1 LDRVVRIHPGEGKV
15 VVLALAYFFLLM
27 LGYYLLRPLRESM
40 GIAKGADKLP
50 WLMTGT
56 MFAMLFANPAFA
68 ALVSRLPRRRF
79 IPAAYRFFAVNLLVF
94 FLLFNFL
101 PGHGG
106 SPLGYAFYIW
116 LSVYNLFVVSV
127 FWGLMTDL
135 FREEAARRLFG
146 LIAMGGTVGAIAGA
160 ALTDALARGV
170 FLGFSLPVRV
180 GPAGLMLLSAVFLEL
195 ATQCMTA
202 LARICQLGDR
212 PGGPRE
218 PGPGLLAGLRLIIRS
233 RYLILI
239 CAYILLFTT
248 TSTLLY
254 LQQGTIVAGAF
265 RDPDARTGAFA
276 RIDLYVNLL
285 TLATQLFFTGRF
297 IGKFGLRPAL
307 VLLPVVTIV
316 GFGVLWAWPIFGA
329 VALVQIVRRGLHYAV
344 DRPSREMLYVPLGP
358 DEKYKSKPFI
368 DTFIYRGGDIL
379 GAWTQPFMGWM
390 AVPVGAVAILLSTL
404 WVGGAISLGRLHAN
418 IVKKGQAQPG

>member
-1 LDRVVRIHPGEGKV
+1 

-56 MFAMLFANPAFA
+56 MFAMLLVNPAFA

-94 FLLFNFL
+94 FLLFKFL

-106 SPLGYAFYIW
+106 SALGYAFYIW

-135 FREEAARRLFG
+135 FQEEAARRLFS
-146 LIAMGGTVGAIAGA
+146 LIAVGGTVGAIAGA
-160 ALTDALARGV
+160 ALSDALARGV
-170 FLGFSLPVRV
+170 FLGLSLPIRL
-180 GPAGLMLLSAVFLEL
+180 GPAGMMLLSAVFLEL
-195 ATQCMTA
+195 ATRCVSA
-202 LARICQLGDR
+202 LANVCRLGDR

-218 PGPGLLAGLRLIIRS
+218 PGPGLLTGLRLIVQS
-233 RYLILI
+233 RYLAGI
-239 CAYILLFTT
+239 CAYVLLFTI

-254 LQQGTIVAGAF
+254 LQQGSIVAAAF
-265 RDPDARTGAFA
+265 SDQQARTSAFA

-285 TLATQLFFTGRF
+285 TLTAQVFFAGRF

-307 VLLPVVTIV
+307 VLLPALTIA
-316 GFGVLWAWPIFGA
+316 GFGALWAWPFFA
-329 VALVQIVRRGLHYAV
+329 VVALVQVVRRGLHYAV
-344 DRPSREMLYVPLGP
+344 DRPAREMLYVPLGP

-379 GAWTQPFMGWM
+379 GAWTQPFMGWI
-390 AVPVGAVAILLSTL
+390 AVPVGAVAIVLSTL
-404 WVGGAISLGRLHAN
+404 WVGGAISLGGLHAN
-418 IVKKGQAQPG
+418 IVKKRLDR